1 MRVNG
6 KEMKMT
12 AQQEATDLIAEQLR
26 AAEMRQGC
34 TNHGYYA
41 EILLKQ
47 LEPIIRQY
55 SPLPESIQEALNF
68 GDGAYRP

>member
-1 MRVNG
+1 MYKSEAQL
-6 KEMKMT
+6 KEE
-12 AQQEATDLIAEQLR
+12 AQHIITEQLR

-34 TNHGYYA
+34 TNHSYYA

-47 LEPIIRQY
+47 LEPIIWRY
-55 SPLPESIQEALNF
+55 APLPESIQQALNS